1 MRALI
6 VEDNLTNRQLLIKLL
21 SPFGE
26 IEVAVDGQ
34 EAVEIFR
41 KKLAQGERYTLICMD
56 IMMPEID
63 GYEALAQIRQI
74 EEENNIAPEDAAKVI
89 MTTAVDSS
97 SSVEEAKSLRC
108 DGYLIKPIRKMK
120 LIEELQRLELI
131 PADVLG

>member
-6 VEDNLTNRQLLIKLL
+6 VEDNLTNRQLLLKLL

-26 IEVAVDGQ
+26 TEVAVDGR

-41 KKLAQGERYTLICMD
+41 KSCAAGERYQLICMD
-56 IMMPEID
+56 IMMPEVD

-74 EEENNIAPEDAAKVI
+74 EAENNVAPENMAKVI
-89 MTTAVDSS
+89 MTTAVDSP

-108 DGYLIKPIRKMK
+108 DGYLLKPIRKLK
-120 LIEELQRLELI
+120 LMEELQRLELI
-131 PADVLG
+131 PADVMG

>member
-6 VEDNLTNRQLLIKLL
+6 VEDNLTNRQLLLKLL

-26 IEVAVDGQ
+26 IEVAADGK
-34 EAVEIFR
+34 EAVEIFH
-41 KKLAQGERYTLICMD
+41 KTLASGERYSLICMD

-63 GYEALAQIRQI
+63 GYEALAQIRQL
-74 EEENNIAPEDAAKVI
+74 EEENGIAPEDAAKVI
-89 MTTAVDSS
+89 MTTAVDSP

-108 DGYLIKPIRKMK
+108 NGYLIKPIRKIK

-131 PADVLG
+131 PSDVLG

>member
-108 DGYLIKPIRKMK
+108 NGYLIKPIRKMK
-120 LIEELQRLELI
+120 LMEELQRLELI

>member
-6 VEDNLTNRQLLIKLL
+6 VEDNLINRQLLLKLL

-26 IEVAVDGQ
+26 IEVAVDGK
-34 EAVEIFR
+34 EAVDIFH
-41 KKLAQGERYTLICMD
+41 KSLALGERYSLICMD

-63 GYEALAQIRQI
+63 GYEALAQICQL
-74 EEENNIAPEDAAKVI
+74 EAENHVAPEDATKVI
-89 MTTAVDSS
+89 MTTAVDSP

-108 DGYLIKPIRKMK
+108 DGYLLKPIRKIK

-131 PADVLG
+131 PANVLG

>member
-56 IMMPEID
+56 IMMPEVD
-63 GYEALAQIRQI
+63 GYEALAQIRQL
-74 EEENNIAPEDAAKVI
+74 EAENNIAPEDAATVI
-89 MTTAVDSS
+89 MTTAVDSP